1 MQYDTFDLRVKRVC
15 KSFLPFSLS
24 FVQRCQV
31 KKSIGYPQHN
41 PTYFNNTHNHIS
53 NFKTMSKNKANNQMN
68 NMSGGGT
75 KSNTMSAA
83 EIEASKKKLTE
94 ATAAAAEVE
103 KIRLAAAKKL
113 KKVKV
118 SKEDLKTLM
127 TEFLLSKE
135 DATLALQRSGLDTGS
150 SDIAKAMRSIVGA
163 L

>member
-1 MQYDTFDLRVKRVC
+1 MQISINNINKLQ
-15 KSFLPFSLS
+15 LS
-24 FVQRCQV
+24 QL
-31 KKSIGYPQHN
+31 IGQHPSSQFIEQPLYP
-41 PTYFNNTHNHIS
+41 NTHQQYAHIS

-135 DATLALQRSGLDTGS
+135 DATLALQRSGLETGT

>member
-1 MQYDTFDLRVKRVC
+1 
-15 KSFLPFSLS
+15 
-24 FVQRCQV
+24 
-31 KKSIGYPQHN
+31 
-41 PTYFNNTHNHIS
+41 
-53 NFKTMSKNKANNQMN
+53 MSKNKANNQMN

-135 DATLALQRSGLDTGS
+135 DATLALQRSGLETGT